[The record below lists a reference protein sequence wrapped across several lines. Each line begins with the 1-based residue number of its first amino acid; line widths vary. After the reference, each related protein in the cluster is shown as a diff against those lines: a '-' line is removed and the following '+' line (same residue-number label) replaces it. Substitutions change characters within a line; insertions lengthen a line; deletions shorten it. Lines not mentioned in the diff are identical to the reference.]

1 MPSSRDQP
9 FNLRKRQSCGEILHF
24 ISRVNRK
31 IGHSWGSADNS
42 FPANLRFSSAEFFK
56 VNPVACKFKLRGKEH
71 GVFLL
76 RGKTWVVNFQRSNF
90 MFIHFIRRLLNR
102 LMNEYLSKNLLKM
115 S

>member
-42 FPANLRFSSAEFFK
+42 FPANLRFSSAELFK
-56 VNPVACKFKLRGKEH
+56 VNPVACKFLGGKELS
-71 GVFLL
+71 VFHL
-76 RGKTWVVNFQRSNF
+76 RGKTWVVKCFLILFQFSTIKF
-90 MFIHFIRRLLNR
+90 YVYSFHTSFVKQAD
-102 LMNEYLSKNLLKM
+102 E
-115 S
+115 